1 MEYPSPALDTIT
13 IYSKS
18 GCTYCK
24 KSKSFLTSINKPFCM
39 VDCDEFLLEN
49 KPDFLLFIK
58 NLANVDVSSF
68 PIIFNGNT
76 FIGGYNELVNAIQ
89 KNTNNTDNNNNNNN
103 NNNNLNKNATDLLF
117 DETF

>member
-1 MEYPSPALDTIT
+1 MEYPSPALDIIT

-24 KSKSFLTSINKPFCM
+24 KSKTFLTSINKTFCM
-39 VDCDEFLLEN
+39 IDCDEFLIEN
-49 KPDFLLFIK
+49 KADFLLFIK
-58 NLANVDVSSF
+58 NLAKTDVTSF

-76 FIGGYNELVNAIQ
+76 FIGGYNELVNMINTH
-89 KNTNNTDNNNNNNN
+89 NTNNDVT
-103 NNNNLNKNATDLLF
+103 NLIF